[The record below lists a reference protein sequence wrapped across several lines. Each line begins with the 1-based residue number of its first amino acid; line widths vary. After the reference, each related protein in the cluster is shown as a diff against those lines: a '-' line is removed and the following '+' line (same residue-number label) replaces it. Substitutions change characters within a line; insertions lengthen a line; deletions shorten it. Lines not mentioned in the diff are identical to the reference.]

1 MASTTFLNKA
11 YLAYF
16 GRPMDI
22 TGSRDFASASET
34 DVETAFAASP
44 ESIALYGTEIQ
55 ADFVNAVYNHLFG
68 RDAEPAGAA
77 YWLNEYARGA
87 ISAAG
92 MALSILEGARGQD
105 ADIITNKLA
114 AAWQFYSG
122 LDEPD
127 EIYGYTTMTAAA
139 LARDFLSTV
148 EDPPATAGQ
157 VDGAIALATRLEANT
172 GDAIHTSGKADETF
186 TLGTAGDNVGN
197 GQYSN
202 DLTRAD
208 AYANDRIIFYG
219 AFGDDVIDNFTLDT
233 DTGAGEAT
241 AGFDIL
247 DFSALVNGGTLTLSA
262 LISGTN
268 TTAREVATRFTDDTT
283 REESVYIAYGL
294 DNIADIYRVVDG
306 TQAGDLDVTLLGTL
320 DLGDDLYW
328 YQIAIALNG
337 RGTDSIV
344 Y

>member
-1 MASTTFLNKA
+1 MASAEFLNEA

-16 GRPMDI
+16 GRPMDV
-22 TGSRDFASASET
+22 TGSQDFASASET
-34 DVETAFAASP
+34 AVETAFAASP

-55 ADFVNAVYNHLFG
+55 ADFVNAVYNNLFG

-87 ISAAG
+87 ITAAG
-92 MALSILEGARGQD
+92 MAHAILEGARGTD
-105 ADIITNKLA
+105 ATLIANKLA
-114 AAWQFYSG
+114 ASWQFYSG
-122 LDEPD
+122 LDEPE
-127 EIYGYTTMTAAA
+127 EIAGYATMVAAA
-139 LARDFLSTV
+139 LARGFLSTV
-148 EDPPATAGQ
+148 EDAEATAGQ
-157 VDGAIALATRLEANT
+157 VDGAIAHATRLEPNACDWIFISDKT
-172 GDAIHTSGKADETF
+172 DQHIV
-186 TLGTAGDNVGN
+186 LGTAGDNVGN

-202 DLTRAD
+202 DPGSAD

-219 AFGDDVIDNFTLDT
+219 TFGDDVIDNFTLDT